1 MGERRTGSDNM
12 IKHLAIQLDYDAT
25 EPDLVPYKVLEKIN
39 ELPVKW
45 KGVSAGVRC
54 IAEEEY
60 IVRHT

>member
-1 MGERRTGSDNM
+1 M
-12 IKHLAIQLDYDAT
+12 IKHLVIQLDYDAT

-54 IAEEEY
+54 IAEE
-60 IVRHT
+60 